1 MKRLSADAIKA
12 IVEKALNRKDQ
23 TILEIAKS
31 YNIGLSTLQK
41 WIRKYKD
48 VGIVVPLVKVS
59 STPHTMS
66 AAERFRHLMATS
78 RLDDTG
84 VGVYCREQGLYS
96 FQLQQW
102 ETEFMSHD
110 LHPKKQD
117 VQTELKSLRAENK
130 ALKQDLLRKDRA
142 LAETAAL
149 LVLKKKANLLFG
161 EHEDA

>member
-1 MKRLSADAIKA
+1 MRKLSPDAIKA
-12 IVEKALNRKDQ
+12 IVEKALNRKEQ
-23 TILEIAKS
+23 TLTEIAKS
-31 YNIGLSTLQK
+31 YNIGLSTLSK
-41 WIRKYKD
+41 WSRKYKAG
-48 VGIVVPLVKVS
+48 GIIVPLVNIS
-59 STPHTMS
+59 SSAQATN
-66 AAERFRHLMATS
+66 AAERFKHLMATS
-78 RLDDTG
+78 SLDDTG

-102 ETEFMSHD
+102 KTEFMSHD

-117 VQTELKSLRAENK
+117 VHVELKALRAENK

-142 LAETAAL
+142 LAETTAL